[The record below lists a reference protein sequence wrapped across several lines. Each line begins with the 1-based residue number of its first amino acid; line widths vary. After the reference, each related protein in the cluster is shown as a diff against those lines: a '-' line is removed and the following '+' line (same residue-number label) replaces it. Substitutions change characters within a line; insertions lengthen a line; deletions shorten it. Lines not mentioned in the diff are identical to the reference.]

1 MTFLDD
7 FFWRAVIAGIGV
19 ALVAGPLGCFVV
31 WRRMSYLGDTMAH
44 SALLGVALGLFLRVD
59 MMIGVFAGALA
70 IALLLFFFQKQKLL
84 TNDAVLGTLSHASLA
99 MGVLLISLMAWIQ
112 IDVMAYLFGDIL
124 AVSLNDLYWI
134 YGGVILILFT
144 LLMIWR
150 PLLAVTFDR
159 ELAQAE
165 GIPVLV
171 VQLIFMLLVA
181 AVIALSMKIIGI
193 LLVTSRL
200 IIPVSTA
207 RSFSN
212 TPEQMAIG
220 GALIGISSVFLG
232 LWTSLHFDTPS
243 GPSIVIVAVLF
254 FFGSQILPF
263 RKFKY

>member
-1 MTFLDD
+1 MTGNECAGVSNVDAALSLQPMVELL
-7 FFWRAVIAGIGV
+7 RAGRSVPDVPSEAEQ
-19 ALVAGPLGCFVV
+19 L
-31 WRRMSYLGDTMAH
+31 
-44 SALLGVALGLFLRVD
+44 
-59 MMIGVFAGALA
+59 
-70 IALLLFFFQKQKLL
+70 
-84 TNDAVLGTLSHASLA
+84 AVLL
-99 MGVLLISLMAWIQ
+99 
-112 IDVMAYLFGDIL
+112 
-124 AVSLNDLYWI
+124 
-134 YGGVILILFT
+134 
-144 LLMIWR
+144 
-150 PLLAVTFDR
+150 PLDALQRGR

-193 LLVTSRL
+193 LLVTSLL